1 MELKRPN
8 LVPAITL
15 SSLSLALLC
24 PILFCAHL
32 FVAYV
37 SQIPTVEYI
46 FVTLFVAFVVNY
58 IFFIRKYEISPFLL
72 DESYDNQLKVA
83 CLLGFIGVLSSFI
96 WGWNSS
102 GGLIF
107 AIIWEKFRGNKM
119 GAFKYLFGIIIVG
132 SILMEG

>member
-1 MELKRPN
+1 M
-8 LVPAITL
+8 
-15 SSLSLALLC
+15 
-24 PILFCAHL
+24 
-32 FVAYV
+32 
-37 SQIPTVEYI
+37 
-46 FVTLFVAFVVNY
+46 TLFVAFVVNY

-83 CLLGFIGVLSSFI
+83 CLLGFIGVLSSLI
-96 WGWNSS
+96 WGWNGS